1 MGRLL
6 FMTFFGKER
15 FDHQHV
21 HPHESPATMW
31 VPLAVL
37 AVLSVVGG
45 LIPIPEIVTHFT
57 GGEHVP
63 HAPLVM
69 LVLASGLAFGG
80 LGIAWYAYVREPSI
94 PEQAADAAP
103 GVYAF
108 LRDKWRVDELYDA
121 TVVRLVFAAA
131 DAGARFFDPRI
142 VDGAVN
148 GLGALFAELSAT
160 WRRLQTGNLQHYALS
175 FVVGALALLGW
186 YVVR

>member
-1 MGRLL
+1 VMLL
-6 FMTFFGKER
+6 LA
-15 FDHQHV
+15 
-21 HPHESPATMW
+21 SA
-31 VPLAVL
+31 LAV
-37 AVLSVVGG
+37 
-45 LIPIPEIVTHFT
+45 
-57 GGEHVP
+57 
-63 HAPLVM
+63 
-69 LVLASGLAFGG
+69 GG

-94 PEQAADAAP
+94 PEQTAEAAP

-148 GLGALFAELSAT
+148 GVAALFAELSGA

-175 FVVGALALLGW
+175 FVAGALVLLGW